1 MTKKTVLITSLF
13 FISPL
18 VDLLGCASQNPQL
31 TSLKK
36 ANEYRQI
43 IEKQKASADAQIDKK
58 LPPLTSEGLE
68 QLGDRYLVQGKSELA
83 FKQYYEALKLNPEQ
97 ERLRYKIGR
106 LFLEKGLTEEA
117 RQEFQEILKKDAN
130 HPLAYEGMGRAFFIS
145 RDYAEAKINFMQAL
159 KLNPKLWE
167 AHNFLGIIFD
177 RDGRSEEHTSE

>member
-13 FISPL
+13 FIVPL
-18 VDLLGCASQNPQL
+18 LNLWGCAYKNPQL

-36 ANEYRQI
+36 ANEYQQN
-43 IEKQKASADAQIDKK
+43 IEKQKASAEAQIDKK

-83 FKQYYEALKLNPEQ
+83 YKQYYEALKLNPEQ

-106 LFLEKGLTEEA
+106 LFLEKGLPEEA
-117 RQEFQEILKKDAN
+117 KGEFQEILKENAN

-145 RDYAEAKINFMQAL
+145 RDYAEAKSNFMM
-159 KLNPKLWE
+159 
-167 AHNFLGIIFD
+167 
-177 RDGRSEEHTSE
+177 